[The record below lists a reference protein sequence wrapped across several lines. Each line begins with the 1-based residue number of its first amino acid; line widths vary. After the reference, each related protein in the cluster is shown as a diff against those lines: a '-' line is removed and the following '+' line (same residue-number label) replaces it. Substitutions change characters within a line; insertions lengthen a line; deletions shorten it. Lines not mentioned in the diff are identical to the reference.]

1 MNTKSLSSLRQR
13 MIEDMTIRGF
23 GEKTKA
29 DYVRHVERFVTF
41 LARCPKTATPRCP
54 ALALL

>member
-1 MNTKSLSSLRQR
+1 MNTQPTSDLRRR

-29 DYVRHVERFVTF
+29 DYVRHVASFTAF
-41 LARCPKTATPRCP
+41 LGRRLRRAVARQ
-54 ALALL
+54 